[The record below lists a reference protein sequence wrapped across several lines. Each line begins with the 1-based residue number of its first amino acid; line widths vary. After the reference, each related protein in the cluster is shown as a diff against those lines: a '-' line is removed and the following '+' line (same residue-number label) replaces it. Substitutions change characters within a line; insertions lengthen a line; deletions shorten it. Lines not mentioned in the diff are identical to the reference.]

1 MTVPGSSVVIC
12 VSSRWC
18 HFQGGMPRPFVHT
31 PFPWLHPHA
40 KTVSLSEMR
49 RNVKRKVGNCI
60 TSLNLIETQNKSSV
74 ANKWVDM
81 AMENMYCKI
90 IAFAPSHLYFAILHF
105 CLQLLIFVCNSLFL
119 FTKSTFFFSQ
129 YFYFHLQNFNSL
141 ANICSII
148 LTP

>member
-1 MTVPGSSVVIC
+1 MNQMLWSWWVKGNDPPACLCSMTVPGSSVVIC

-60 TSLNLIETQNKSSV
+60 ASLNLIETQNESSV

-90 IAFAPSHLYFAILHF
+90 IAFAPFHLYFAILCF
-105 CLQLLIFVCNSLFL
+105 CLQKAHSFFLNTFIFICN
-119 FTKSTFFFSQ
+119 T
-129 YFYFHLQNFNSL
+129 
-141 ANICSII
+141 SI
-148 LTP
+148 L